1 MFVVSLSYI
10 CELDE
15 VEKHLQAHLD
25 YLDKYYADG
34 TFIVSGRKVP
44 RAGGVILARAESTE
58 ALKEILAE
66 DPFHIHN
73 VATYDI
79 NEFVVTKASEK
90 LDFLIDESH

>member
-10 CELDE
+10 CEIEE

-34 TFIVSGRKVP
+34 TFVVSGRKVP
-44 RAGGVILARAESTE
+44 RAGGVIVARADNLET
-58 ALKEILAE
+58 LKEILAE

-79 NEFVVTKASEK
+79 NEFVVTKASDE
-90 LDFLIDESH
+90 LDFLIEERL